1 MTLDNSCLGKA
12 ALFCLKRTATAL
24 SHFKSP
30 HLFKQSN
37 LGNSVS
43 VKHIYLIAQR
53 RTWCPS
59 LKHPTDECVSKNAMS
74 KLKAVAVEGDFF
86 QGLALLSASVRASY
100 VLFLKHSP
108 LLISKCLEWFLTGKA

>member
-1 MTLDNSCLGKA
+1 MTPDNSCLGKA
-12 ALFCLKRTATAL
+12 APFCLKRTATAL

-74 KLKAVAVEGDFF
+74 KLKPVAVEGDFCS
-86 QGLALLSASVRASY
+86 GAGSSLS
-100 VLFLKHSP
+100 
-108 LLISKCLEWFLTGKA
+108 ISQSQLCSIFKAFSFINL